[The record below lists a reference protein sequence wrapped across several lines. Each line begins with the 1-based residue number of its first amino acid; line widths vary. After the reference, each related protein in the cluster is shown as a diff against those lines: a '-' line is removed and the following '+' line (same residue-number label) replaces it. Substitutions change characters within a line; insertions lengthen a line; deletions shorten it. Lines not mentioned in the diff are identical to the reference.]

1 MSIKEMLAQLR
12 ASVAPKGKTAPK
24 AAVVPQPAPQYA
36 APQPT
41 LQQQQ
46 QPATAPAAPRV
57 FGQSIGWANDDAFN
71 THWRNANFV
80 SNQQAVMNLLQ
91 AAFSNDPTRVP
102 AELQGKSPVDLMYQA
117 MVAIGRDAA
126 VFGSET
132 AMRQTMRGLQQD
144 LPLLET
150 TVGQH
155 FTSRTAEQ
163 LITGDQ
169 RIAGNSNMLAMAR
182 HLMEQA
188 RSSDPNATPQEIKEY
203 VELTFQGMGVPA
215 FQPKSD
221 TPGNSRGAN
230 QYQQQQQDT
239 NLPQEMYE
247 RMFGRDIQQ
256 PPAPVGA
263 APNTGI
269 PDVANTEVPVSAFEV
284 PVYQAPAP
292 TGAM

>member
-12 ASVAPKGKTAPK
+12 ASVTPAKGKAQPK
-24 AAVVPQPAPQYA
+24 ATVVPPQYPAPQ
-36 APQPT
+36 PI

-46 QPATAPAAPRV
+46 PQPQPSPAAPRV
-57 FGQSIGWANDDAFN
+57 FGQSIGWANDEAFN

-80 SNQQAVMNLLQ
+80 ANQQAVMNLLQ
-91 AAFSNDPTRVP
+91 AALSNDPTRVP
-102 AELQGKSPVDLMYQA
+102 AELQGKSPVDLLYQA
-117 MVAIGRDAA
+117 MVAVGRDAA

-132 AMRQTMRGLQQD
+132 AMRQTMQGLRQD

-188 RSSDPNATPQEIKEY
+188 RSSDPNATPQEIQEY
-203 VELTFQGMGVPA
+203 VNLTFQGMGVPA
-215 FQPKSD
+215 FQPKVD
-221 TPGNSRGAN
+221 NPGNSRGTN
-230 QYQQQQQDT
+230 PYQQQPQDI
-239 NLPQEMYE
+239 NLPQDMYE
-247 RMFGRDIQQ
+247 RMFGRDLQQ
-256 PPAPVGA
+256 TPAPVGA

-269 PDVANTEVPVSAFEV
+269 PDVANTEVPVSSFEV
-284 PVYQAPAP
+284 PVYQAQAP
-292 TGAM
+292 DGAM